1 LTDGLLGLTMQ
12 VMDEFRV
19 DIPRVTKSM
28 TRAQAI
34 RRARFLAAK
43 SKVDVVGEPT
53 VWIDWDRPGMSQ
65 YVVVF
70 QTDPA

>member
-1 LTDGLLGLTMQ
+1 
-12 VMDEFRV
+12 
-19 DIPRVTKSM
+19 M

-34 RRARFLAAK
+34 RRAKFLAAK

-70 QTDPA
+70 QTDTA